1 MFTVEPRNC
10 DGFKETHGD
19 DGASHSKL
27 LQQLHHVGAALSR
40 AFSLIGHLGLKQRVC
55 YLYFQLGLRV
65 RKKKKLAL
73 VRVLREP
80 RKQTT
85 TKHRTKSSLLWY
97 N

>member
-65 RKKKKLAL
+65 RKKKLAL

-85 TKHRTKSSLLWY
+85 TKHRTKSSRLWY